1 MKLSWWKYITIF
13 LIYYSVLGGLIFD
26 VPRLPILNETVR
38 NLYYHVPLWFGMIL
52 ILLISMI
59 NAIKY
64 LKTNDLKYDTSS
76 IAYAEIG
83 ILYGI
88 LGIITGSIWAR
99 FTWGSFW
106 TNDPKLNAAA
116 IGLLIYFAYLILR
129 GSVTDETQKARISAV
144 YNIFSYL
151 IFIPLIFVLPRL
163 VDSLHPGNGGNP
175 GFNSYDLDSKMRMVF
190 YPSVI
195 AWTLLGVWI
204 SQIVI
209 FYKNLKLKSNE
220 E

>member
-13 LIYYSVLGGLIFD
+13 LIYYSVLGGLVFE

-38 NLYYHVPLWFGMIL
+38 NLYYHVPLWFGMII

-76 IAYAEIG
+76 IAFAEIG
-83 ILYGI
+83 IFYGI
-88 LGIITGSIWAR
+88 LGIITGSIWAK

-190 YPSVI
+190 YPAVI